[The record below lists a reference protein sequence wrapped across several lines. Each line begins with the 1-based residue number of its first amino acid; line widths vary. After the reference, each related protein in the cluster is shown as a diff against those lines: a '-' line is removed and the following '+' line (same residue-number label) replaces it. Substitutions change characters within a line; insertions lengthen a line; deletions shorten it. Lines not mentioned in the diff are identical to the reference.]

1 MIPPEIPGHTPCSV
15 LIWVVLWLAATA
27 ILVKLGP
34 QVVNPNR
41 LHSLKTKDR
50 HTRTWY
56 PKTKPTKPHK
66 EAKVCGSRAW
76 VSCVSAPTKW
86 RLNQLTF
93 TSSYQALAWWI
104 GFLTLLMCMQPAAGV
119 NPNMQRDF
127 TTLPGMKMWNGIP
140 LLP

>member
-1 MIPPEIPGHTPCSV
+1 MAPPEIDPGHTPCSV
-15 LIWVVLWLAATA
+15 VIWVMLWLAATA

-66 EAKVCGSRAW
+66 EVKVCGSRAW
-76 VSCVSAPTKW
+76 VSCLSAPHQVATQQADVYQQLPSLGVVD
-86 RLNQLTF
+86 RLPD
-93 TSSYQALAWWI
+93 AVDVH
-104 GFLTLLMCMQPAAGV
+104 AAGSRCQ
-119 NPNMQRDF
+119 P
-127 TTLPGMKMWNGIP
+127 
-140 LLP
+140 